1 MPESGGSGTSRA
13 GGTSPF
19 AATVFEPLASLI
31 NETMP
36 KPLPQIEAAV
46 LVRAQRGDREAHALL
61 YDTFGVVVYTLAR
74 RMLAS
79 KTLAEDVLQET
90 FVEVIRKIGSYR
102 GDAEFGFWV
111 KRVAI
116 NKCLM
121 HLRSNWVSRRV
132 DADDLDMFEH
142 GARNDGT
149 EEQVAL
155 QRALA
160 ELSDTARAVV
170 WLHDVEGYTHREIG
184 RMMGRTTS
192 FSKSQLARA
201 HDRLR
206 TSLQGTPED
215 TEIKLC
221 TPVLK
226 PC

>member
-1 MPESGGSGTSRA
+1 MPS
-13 GGTSPF
+13 
-19 AATVFEPLASLI
+19 
-31 NETMP
+31 

-61 YDTFGVVVYTLAR
+61 YATFATMVYTLAR

-79 KTLAEDVLQET
+79 SSLAEDILQET
-90 FVEVIRKIGSYR
+90 FIEVIRKIGTYR

-121 HLRSNWVSRRV
+121 QLRSGWVARRV
-132 DADDLDMFEH
+132 ETDDIEALAH
-142 GARNDGT
+142 STAAPGNDD
-149 EEQVAL
+149 EAML

-170 WLHDVEGYTHREIG
+170 WLHDVEGYTHQEIG
-184 RMMGRTTS
+184 RLMRRTAS

-206 TSLQGTPED
+206 ISLQGALQESEPQ
-215 TEIKLC
+215 LC
-221 TPVLK
+221 NPVLK